1 MPSDAVELEPSL
13 SLSSP
18 RRKIWRA
25 LIATVFLGAVAAAG
39 IVVFVLVTSSPG
51 EAACDHLDDI
61 HAERT
66 VKRLE
71 RFVSARVM
79 RMKAVSGYER
89 VEVSGCPAAMS
100 ALDDAMSFKNFAK
113 LTACLEQAPTDAA
126 AARCL

>member
-1 MPSDAVELEPSL
+1 MPSDAALLEPSL

-25 LIATVFLGAVAAAG
+25 VIATVFLGAVAAAG
-39 IVVFVLVTSSPG
+39 VVVFMLVTSTPG
-51 EAACDHLDDI
+51 AAACDHLDDLN
-61 HAERT
+61 AERT

-79 RMKAVSGYER
+79 RMQAVSGYER
-89 VEVSGCPAAMS
+89 VSVSGCHEAMS
-100 ALDDAMSFKNFAK
+100 ALDDAMSFKQFSK
-113 LTACLEQAPTDAA
+113 ITECLEKAPTDAA